1 MTDKVVPFTKPIVK
15 VPARWRKHADA
26 LRQMQLEI
34 DALRARLNRELRD
47 FTNVMREDMGQPS
60 FTADGRRAFLP
71 EGEQKAM
78 ALASWHLDKN
88 VRDAQALLECA
99 NERIGYATP
108 DDWEFQFEQP
118 KSEPAA

>member
-1 MTDKVVPFTKPIVK
+1 MNEKVVPFTKPIIR

-34 DALRARLNRELRD
+34 DALRVRLNRELRD
-47 FTNVMREDMGQPS
+47 FTDVMREDMDIS
-60 FTADGRRAFLP
+60 DGRRAFLP

-78 ALASWHLDKN
+78 ALAAWHLDKN

-108 DDWEFQFEQP
+108 DDWEFQFERP
-118 KSEPAA
+118 KSGPAA